1 MTRRRNRSNSAAGLF
16 AWTPEGDV
24 QPTEIVDNPRLRP
37 CPACHAPAGQ
47 RCRTRT
53 SRATPMADYHPARR
67 DTPQET
73 P

>member
-1 MTRRRNRSNSAAGLF
+1 MTRRRTPGHRDGLF
-16 AWTPEGDV
+16 VWTPEGDT

-67 DTPQET
+67 EPQET
-73 P
+73 T